1 MFTSSHFW
9 IWFFKLNLGC
19 FGTFCLPCQ
28 SGDNGEA
35 LSESYWLCF
44 LTACFAPYISTFL
57 TRRKLRKQY
66 GIQGSDFEDVLASVC
81 CGCCANIQIANELDA
96 RKAWKKKSP
105 NWLRIVVY
113 VFFQNYLFKYIV
125 HLVWQNDSCMSHD
138 WSR

>member
-1 MFTSSHFW
+1 MQKW
-9 IWFFKLNLGC
+9 ILFGPSVHAILLKYNFKPFLNMIFYKLYLGC
-19 FGTFCLPCQ
+19 FGSFCLPCQ

-66 GIQGSDFEDVLASVC
+66 GIQGSDFEDVVASVC

-96 RKAWKKKSP
+96 RKA
-105 NWLRIVVY
+105 
-113 VFFQNYLFKYIV
+113 
-125 HLVWQNDSCMSHD
+125 
-138 WSR
+138 